1 MGFAGVS
8 GPDEGAAG
16 PARRCRTCE
25 ALPGLRGAAGRRG
38 RCQACGALPGGVGAA
53 GRRGRCR
60 TAWALPGLRGAA
72 GRRGRCQACGAL
84 PDGVGVARPAGRCR
98 TSGLRTRGRALPQ
111 RRRLRRFELIVQK
124 KAQYMKE
131 AAVHLVQRLLSLRKT
146 RNPGRRKHRVEDFRR
161 RVSVVRRSASSDL
174 VQGLPQTLVPPFPL
188 HQVFGPFRSSSPSDL
203 VQRLPQNLVLS
214 FPLHQVFGLF
224 RSFNPSDLVQRL
236 PQNLIPPF
244 PLHQV
249 FGPFRSTNPL
259 GLVQRLPQNL
269 VLSFPLHQVFGPFRS
284 FNPLDLVQ
292 RFLQNLVLSFLLH
305 HVPSPRWPAAFTD
318 VVLHSPQSL
327 IPSSR
332 GTTSSPPDGI
342 GKGSADE
349 FAIRL
354 HFLPLLFCIDRKS
367 SGAIAPLL
375 FLHNPI
381 KFYYFTFPLLFGVV

>member
-1 MGFAGVS
+1 M
-8 GPDEGAAG
+8 E
-16 PARRCRTCE
+16 
-25 ALPGLRGAAGRRG
+25 
-38 RCQACGALPGGVGAA
+38 
-53 GRRGRCR
+53 
-60 TAWALPGLRGAA
+60 
-72 GRRGRCQACGAL
+72 
-84 PDGVGVARPAGRCR
+84 
-98 TSGLRTRGRALPQ
+98 
-111 RRRLRRFELIVQK
+111 
-124 KAQYMKE
+124 E
-131 AAVHLVQRLLSLRKT
+131 AAVHLVQRLLSLRET
-146 RNPGRRKHRVEDFRR
+146 RVPGRRNHHVEDLRHR
-161 RVSVVRRSASSDL
+161 IPAERSSAASDVVPHS
-174 VQGLPQTLVPPFPL
+174 PQTLVLSSTSTTSLGSKAPAAYRTWCLTPRKPLFFRPQAPRLSGQRRRRRTGRGASLPTNPYSFVRKHHVPRSGWADAGTDVVLHSPQSLVPSFPL
-188 HQVFGPFRSSSPSDL
+188 HQVFGLFRSFNPSDL
-203 VQRLPQNLVLS
+203 VQRLPQNLIS
-214 FPLHQVFGLF
+214 PFPLHQVFGLF

-381 KFYYFTFPLLFGVV
+381 KFYYFTFPLLFGAV